1 MTSTTPFARVRPAT
15 VLDAGPLAEAHRAV
29 WWETYGDVGPEVAH
43 AEPAESAREW
53 WEAALSDPD
62 GATTWL
68 AARDGAVVGLA
79 RATAPGAGHVRPL
92 ELQLLYVLAT
102 EQGRRT
108 GTHLLQMAV
117 GDAPCALWVAADG
130 VRAQGFFR
138 HHGFEL
144 DGTREQRWGG
154 LTVARMLR

>member
-1 MTSTTPFARVRPAT
+1 MTPTTPFARVRPAT
-15 VLDAGPLAEAHRAV
+15 VLDAGPLAEAHRTA
-29 WWETYGDVGPEVAH
+29 WWETYGEVVPAEAH
-43 AEPAESAREW
+43 PEPAESARGW

-62 GATTWL
+62 GPTTWV
-68 AARDGAVVGLA
+68 AVRDGAVVGFS
-79 RATAPGAGHVRPL
+79 RAVAPGAGNVRPL
-92 ELQLLYVLAT
+92 ELQLLYVLAA

-117 GDAPCALWVAADG
+117 GDAPCALWVAAHDL
-130 VRAQGFFR
+130 RAQGFFR
-138 HHGFEL
+138 HHGFGL